1 MFSLTMITVNYCCSR
16 WLWGLCVWSLFCYAE
31 LSVLSSCW
39 GKESW
44 LLYFNCNLAV
54 MWLIALILCLFLIVP
69 WVRLQCVI
77 VACPG
82 QVFIALDTGTLLYI
96 VRIYVALLD
105 LFHYIPVN
113 NFSVMLGW
121 VFLGWTST
129 MQG

>member
-1 MFSLTMITVNYCCSR
+1 
-16 WLWGLCVWSLFCYAE
+16 
-31 LSVLSSCW
+31 
-39 GKESW
+39 
-44 LLYFNCNLAV
+44 

-121 VFLGWTST
+121 VFLG
-129 MQG
+129 